1 VVSLNGISSLKLT
14 YRMLFFDSLKEDYSE
29 FASWFQKKSDSGE
42 EALVFTDELGV
53 GSFIYLKKECEP
65 IQLKEMTLPAKE
77 RIKIGTFRIADRYRK
92 QRLGEGALGVSLWNW
107 QEEKFEEIYLTV
119 FEKHR
124 ELISL
129 FEHFG
134 FKCIGHNTRGER
146 VYLKN
151 RLQIDYSV
159 PYKAFPFISPVIEK
173 AGIIPI
179 YESYHDRLF
188 PYSELKGNKRV
199 IEEETAGNG
208 ITKVFIGSPYSAMHY
223 SLGEPIL
230 IYRISEQ
237 DKGKTFKS
245 VVTSFCTI
253 TKIETIKDKRR
264 QIVDSS
270 EFIKNAGN
278 KTIFT
283 PEELIKIYNNNN
295 NVVLLEMVYN
305 GYFGKGHNVT
315 HKELKEQGL
324 FASHPYQIQY
334 NREQFEAIL
343 KMGDKDVQNIIID
356 KP

>member
-1 VVSLNGISSLKLT
+1 VGGKFEWHKFSEVDLSDA
-14 YRMLFFDSLKEDYSE
+14 FFDSLKEDYSE
-29 FASWFQKKSDSGE
+29 FTSWFQKKSDAGE
-42 EALVFTDELGV
+42 EALVFTDELGA

-65 IQLKEMTLPAKE
+65 IELKDMILPAKE
-77 RIKIGTFRIADRYRK
+77 RIKIGTFRIADRYRR
-92 QRLGEGALGVSLWNW
+92 QRLGEGALGVSLWSW
-107 QEEKFEEIYLTV
+107 QESKYEEIYLTV

-124 ELISL
+124 ELVSL

-134 FKCIGHNTRGER
+134 FRCIGINARGER

-151 RLQIDYSV
+151 RLQLDYSD
-159 PYKAFPFISPVIEK
+159 PYKSFPFISPGIEK

-179 YESYHDRLF
+179 NESYHDRLF

-208 ITKVFIGSPYSAMHY
+208 IAKVYIGSPYSVMHY
-223 SLGEPIL
+223 SLGEPVL
-230 IYRISEQ
+230 IYRKSEQ
-237 DKGKTFKS
+237 EKGKTYKS

-253 TKIETIKDKRR
+253 TKIEKIKDNGR

-270 EFIKNAGN
+270 EFIRIAGN

-283 PEELIKIYNNNN
+283 PEELMRIYHNNK

-305 GYFGKGHNVT
+305 GYFGKGHNVN

-324 FASHPYQIQY
+324 FSSHPYQIVY
-334 NREQFEAIL
+334 NREQFEAVL
-343 KMGDKDVQNIIID
+343 RMGDKDVQNIIID
-356 KP
+356 